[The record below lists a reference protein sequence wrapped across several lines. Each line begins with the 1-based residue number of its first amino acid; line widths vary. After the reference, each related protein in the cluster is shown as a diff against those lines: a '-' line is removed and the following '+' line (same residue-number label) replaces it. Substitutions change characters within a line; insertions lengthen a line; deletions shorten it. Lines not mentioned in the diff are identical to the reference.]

1 MTAARDELKR
11 ELGDIG
17 AIETLTDDQ
26 AVALLTAFNGARRRQ
41 AAILTAARDE
51 ALRHVPRLLRGS
63 VRRVLGA

>member
-17 AIETLTDDQ
+17 AIEKLTDDQ
-26 AVALLTAFNGARRRQ
+26 AGALLDAVNGARQRQ

-51 ALRHVPRLLRGS
+51 ALGHIPRLLRGS